1 MWGRWAM
8 SREFAR
14 TATDVRLPDWARLL
28 RTNCVV
34 VANNP
39 PGLIGAANVSQRF
52 DGISDGDRE
61 ALRNIARDLAGEY
74 GLVAEIEDNGRSISV
89 RLSRPD
95 LNRAEPEADRKAAA
109 AQGNVRLGSSAAAFR
124 AVWQTLASAR
134 RS

>member
-1 MWGRWAM
+1 M
-8 SREFAR
+8 SREFASR
-14 TATDVRLPDWARLL
+14 STVVRLPDWARLL

-34 VANNP
+34 VASNP
-39 PGLIGAANVSQRF
+39 SGLIGAASVSQRF

-74 GLVAEIEDNGRSISV
+74 RLFAEIEDNGKSISV

-95 LNRAEPEADRKAAA
+95 LNHAEPEAARKAAVS
-109 AQGNVRLGSSAAAFR
+109 QGTVRLGSSATAFR